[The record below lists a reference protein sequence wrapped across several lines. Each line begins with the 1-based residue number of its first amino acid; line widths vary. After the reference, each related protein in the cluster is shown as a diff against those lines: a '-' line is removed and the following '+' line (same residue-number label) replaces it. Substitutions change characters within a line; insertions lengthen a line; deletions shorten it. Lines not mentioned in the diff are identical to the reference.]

1 MNSTLSRASATAM
14 KRAYADH
21 PKTRV
26 GGVVVLA
33 VPEALLSKREYDAE
47 KSLFLYALSVAE
59 SNLTKIRDA
68 KKRLDPFEYS
78 EKQNRRVAQ
87 RQAKDAYEDVLFRIN
102 YLRNGLAYIERLWKS
117 TQPNVENAR
126 GLLEKM
132 KQAKTV
138 DEARAIYA
146 TIIAEAQKAKQ
157 SQSGEFNLLSQEHLN
172 VMANTPPPAS
182 TTVPPTDEAPLE
194 MSVDIES
201 GDFGAVPE
209 QTRGILIGEAALG
222 MLVGYLVY
230 NQFKRAK

>member
-1 MNSTLSRASATAM
+1 MNATLSRATAKSM
-14 KRAYADH
+14 KQAYAAH
-21 PKTRV
+21 PKTQV
-26 GGVVVLA
+26 GGATVLA
-33 VPEALLSKREYDAE
+33 IPEALLSRREYEAE
-47 KSLFLYALSVAE
+47 KALFLYALSVAE

-78 EKQNRRVAQ
+78 QKQNRRVAQ
-87 RQAKDAYEDVLFRIN
+87 RQAKEAYEDVLFRIN

-117 TQPNVENAR
+117 TQANVENAR

-172 VMANTPPPAS
+172 VLANTPPPAS

-209 QTRGILIGEAALG
+209 QSRSILFGEAALG
-222 MLVGYLVY
+222 ALIGYLVY
-230 NQFKRAK
+230 KQFKAK